1 MTASRNIQIPYALF
15 DRIYL
20 FFEYLDI
27 TNQSFPNYYACGVIL
42 SELRKKQQSINLR
55 NTYTKIKQAT
65 DNNQKRTAYADYVKL
80 KRKNFGINKS

>member
-1 MTASRNIQIPYALF
+1 MATPRYIQIPHALF
-15 DRIYL
+15 DKIYL

-27 TNQSFPNYYACGVIL
+27 TNQSFPNFYGCCGIL
-42 SELRKKQQSINLR
+42 LELRKKQQSINIR